1 MYACMYSYYM
11 EGVESTFIMQHSGYK
26 KKKKTCSFVDVVLL
40 ETKQDFPTRCSALLV
55 ITILRGTHVCIFCIL
70 SL

>member
-26 KKKKTCSFVDVVLL
+26 KKRKLVV
-40 ETKQDFPTRCSALLV
+40 S
-55 ITILRGTHVCIFCIL
+55 
-70 SL
+70 